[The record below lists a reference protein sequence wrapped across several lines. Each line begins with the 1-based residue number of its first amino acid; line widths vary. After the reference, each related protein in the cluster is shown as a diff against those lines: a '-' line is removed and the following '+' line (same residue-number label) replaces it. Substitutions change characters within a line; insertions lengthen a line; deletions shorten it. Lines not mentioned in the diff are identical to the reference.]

1 MDMLELNIAAYHQAL
16 LENQMTTEDLVAFYL
31 DRIQHYDKTLSS
43 IICVNPA
50 AIALAKECDDQLR
63 TTGKLSGS
71 LHGVPVLVKDNIETS
86 DMPTTAGSLSLEGFR
101 TGKDADLVKRLKAAG
116 AIILAKTN
124 LHEFAIWG
132 ESISSIKGQTYNPY
146 DLTRTPGGSSG
157 GTGAALA
164 ANFGLVGIGT
174 DTINSIRS
182 PSSANNLV
190 GIRPTVGLVSDDG
203 IVPYS
208 LTQDTA
214 GPMARNVADAVAIL
228 KVIAVRVLPEVHGSD
243 RPRIGVLRSFFGS
256 EPVNAEVNRVMAH
269 TIAELSQAG
278 AEIIEIDDRI
288 LIGELVAN
296 ISVHLYDLKAHLN
309 SYLESVH
316 APYPSI
322 DAILQSG
329 LHHPGIKEN
338 LVNANQL
345 DIASPEYHERLEKR
359 ALLQKQIE
367 TLFAMHHLDALVF
380 PHQQQLVCKVGES
393 QLQRNGALAAITG
406 FPSICLPAGFS
417 TPTSEA
423 PIGVPIGFELFG
435 LPGSEC
441 RLIKI
446 SARYEQQYPK
456 RQPPD
461 EQTWL

>member
-1 MDMLELNIAAYHQAL
+1 MLELNIAAYHQHL
-16 LENQMTTEDLVAFYL
+16 LEQQITTEKLVAFYL
-31 DRIQHYDKTLSS
+31 CRIRQFDRTLSS
-43 IICVNPA
+43 IICVNPY
-50 AIALAKECDDQLR
+50 AIELARECDRSLYE
-63 TTGKLSGS
+63 TGKLSGS
-71 LHGVPVLVKDNIETS
+71 LHGVPVLLKDNIETAG
-86 DMPTTAGSLSLEGFR
+86 MPTTAGSLSLEGFS

-214 GPMARNVADAVAIL
+214 GPMARNVTDAASVL
-228 KVIAVRVLPEVHGSD
+228 KVIAVRNLPECESKKKS
-243 RPRIGVLRSFFGS
+243 RIGVLKSFFGA
-256 EPVNAEVNRVMAH
+256 EMVNEEVNQAMSRV
-269 TIAELSQAG
+269 IKELG
-278 AEIIEIDDRI
+278 MMGMDMIEIDEDI
-288 LIGELVAN
+288 QSADLVSN
-296 ISVHLYDLKAHLN
+296 VSVHLYDLKAHLN
-309 SYLESVH
+309 SYLEAIH

-322 DAILQSG
+322 DAILESG
-329 LHHPGIKEN
+329 LYHPGIKEN
-338 LVNANQL
+338 LVYANQL
-345 DIASPEYHERLEKR
+345 DNTAPEYSERLEKR
-359 ALLQKQIE
+359 ALLQKRIE
-367 TLFAMHHLDALVF
+367 TLFSSHQLDALVF
-380 PHQQQLVCKVGES
+380 PHQQQLVCRVGES
-393 QLQRNGALAAITG
+393 QVQRNGALSAITG
-406 FPSICLPAGFS
+406 FPSLCLPAGFS
-417 TPTSEA
+417 IPTRQA

-441 RLIKI
+441 RLIEI
-446 SARYEQQYPK
+446 ACRYEQEFPK
-456 RQPPD
+456 RQPPN
-461 EQTWL
+461 EENWL